1 MRSLPF
7 ALIDDWRS
15 PPPEAKRVA
24 WIGEQAY
31 AHRGLHGPGVAEN
44 SLTAFDLAIRAG
56 VGIECDI
63 QRSAD
68 DRAMVFHDW
77 ELDRL
82 TAKRGLVGAR
92 ESAFLERLTLG
103 EGKDRIPT
111 LDTVLDRLGGRVP
124 LLIEIKS
131 KQAKRVG
138 PVCLAVR
145 RALEGYGG
153 HHAVMS
159 FDPRVPNW
167 FANHAPR
174 TIRGLVVTEEGEKG
188 LRGLWKRHAAL
199 WHARPDFLAYD
210 VRDLPSR
217 FAAAQR
223 KRGLPVVT
231 WTVRSAEQRERAAAH
246 ADAPVAEDEGFG

>member
-7 ALIDDWRS
+7 ALIDNWRS
-15 PPPEAKRVA
+15 PAPAAQRVA
-24 WIGEQAY
+24 WIGAQAY

-44 SLTAFDLAIRAG
+44 SLTAFDFAIRAG

-92 ESAFLERLTLG
+92 ESGFLGRLALG
-103 EGKDRIPT
+103 DSGDCMPT
-111 LDTVLDRLGGRVP
+111 LDTVLDRVAGQVP

-131 KQAKRVG
+131 KQAKRIG

-145 RALEGYGG
+145 RALQGYEG

-174 TIRGLVVTEEGEKG
+174 TIRGLVVTEKGEKG

-199 WHARPDFLAYD
+199 WHARPNFLAYD
-210 VRDLPSR
+210 IRDLPSG

-231 WTVRSAEQRERAAAH
+231 WTVRNAEQHERAARH
-246 ADAPVAEDEGFG
+246 ADAPVAEGEGFG